1 MIENLISTV
10 LLTLLVFYAIV
21 LTLDLYEA
29 RQSKNKIDSFFS
41 SLLLLVVLFF
51 IVSCPIF
58 SWSAYNLMQ
67 EDEYVWLDICRRYD
81 IVVEWCN
88 K

>member
-1 MIENLISTV
+1 MIRNLIYTV
-10 LLTLLVFYAIV
+10 FLTLLVFYAIV

-51 IVSCPIF
+51 IINCPIF
-58 SWSAYNLMQ
+58 SWSIYNF
-67 EDEYVWLDICRRYD
+67 IGG
-81 IVVEWCN
+81 
-88 K
+88 

>member
-1 MIENLISTV
+1 MTENLIFTIFV
-10 LLTLLVFYAIV
+10 TILVFYAIG

-29 RQSKNKIDSFFS
+29 RKNKNKIESFLY

-58 SWSAYNLMQ
+58 SWSIYNFMQ
-67 EDEYVWLDICRRYD
+67 KGED
-81 IVVEWCN
+81 
-88 K
+88 

>member
-1 MIENLISTV
+1 MVENLFYTV
-10 LLTLLVFYAIV
+10 LFTVLVFYAIV

-51 IVSCPIF
+51 IINCPLF
-58 SWSAYNLMQ
+58 SWSVYNFM
-67 EDEYVWLDICRRYD
+67 
-81 IVVEWCN
+81 
-88 K
+88 

>member
-1 MIENLISTV
+1 MIRNLFYTV
-10 LLTLLVFYAIV
+10 FLTLLVFYAIV

-51 IVSCPIF
+51 IINCPIF
-58 SWSAYNLMQ
+58 SWSVYNF
-67 EDEYVWLDICRRYD
+67 IGG
-81 IVVEWCN
+81 
-88 K
+88 